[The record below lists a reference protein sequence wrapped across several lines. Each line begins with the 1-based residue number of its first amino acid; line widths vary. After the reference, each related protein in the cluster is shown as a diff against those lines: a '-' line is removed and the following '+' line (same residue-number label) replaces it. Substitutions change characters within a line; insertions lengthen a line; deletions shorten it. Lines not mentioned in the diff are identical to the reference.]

1 MSDITDY
8 KKFGASSDVYN
19 EDENIYISYQDLNS
33 IFGDVLEDPFG
44 PTITSFDYI
53 NNNEL
58 VYSCDLIDAK
68 IESKIS
74 FSR

>member
-8 KKFGASSDVYN
+8 KKFGSHSDVHN
-19 EDENIYISYQDLNS
+19 EDENIYISYQKLNS
-33 IFGDVLEDPFG
+33 IFGDAFY
-44 PTITSFDYI
+44 DYI
-53 NNNEL
+53 NDNET